1 MCIDILSLDLYTHIL
16 YYATTLDIERKY
28 FDLSQ
33 ELVYSVPLLPKY
45 LLVLC

>member
-1 MCIDILSLDLYTHIL
+1 MCIDILYLDLYTHIL
-16 YYATTLDIERKY
+16 YCATTWDIERKY

>member
-1 MCIDILSLDLYTHIL
+1 MCIDILYLDLYTHIL

-28 FDLSQ
+28 FDFSQ

-45 LLVLC
+45 PPALC